1 MILISGDFHGNEMH
15 EMETLNTKSIKNFC
29 ENKKIDSKEIKYHII
44 LGDIGLF
51 FPNEFKTDMYN
62 IDFFNSKP
70 FITLAVLGNHD
81 NYNAIETL
89 PMVDIGIGSPVWKV
103 SEKFYFLPR
112 GKVYNIDGK
121 KCLVLGGGLSID
133 KQFRTENLSWWKKE
147 EWGYLETENLVN
159 LLKKENKFDY
169 IFSHTAPLEANDELK
184 KFKINLTDYNDTTV
198 KLNSYVYSV
207 AEFKHW
213 FFGHYHINFNT
224 NKFSCLYKNLE
235 VIK

>member
-1 MILISGDFHGNEMH
+1 MILISGDFHNNEMN
-15 EMETLNTKSIKNFC
+15 EISALNAKSIKSFC
-29 ENKKIDSKEIKYHII
+29 EKKKINDKEIKYHII

-51 FPNEFKTDMYN
+51 FPDEFKTDMYN
-62 IDFFNSKP
+62 IEFFNSKL
-70 FITLAVLGNHD
+70 FTTLAVLGNHD
-81 NYNAIETL
+81 NYNVIETL
-89 PMVDIGIGSPVWKV
+89 PLVDIGIGNPVWKV

-112 GKVYNIDGK
+112 GKIYNIEGK
-121 KCLVLGGGLSID
+121 KCLALGGGLSID

-147 EWGYLETENLVN
+147 EWGYLETEDLIN
-159 LLKKENKFDY
+159 LLKEENKFDY
-169 IFSHTAPLEANDELK
+169 IFSHTAPLEVNDELK

-224 NKFSCLYKNLE
+224 EKFSCLYKNLE
-235 VIK
+235 IIK